1 MWNKTSL
8 AGKSKIAIL
17 FLGLIVMLAGL
28 PYYMIIIY
36 VSLALAVVS
45 FFNYFWNFRGVLL
58 L

>member
-8 AGKSKIAIL
+8 AGKFKIAIL

-28 PYYMIIIY
+28 PYYIIIIY

-45 FFNYFWNFRGVLL
+45 FFNYFWKFRGVLL